1 MPAMTSQQRLAERLS
16 AGRHELAVRMA
27 ERHLAQNPEW
37 LERFGETGRVRCV
50 EDAEFHLHYL
60 AHAIRFSDPSLFVAY
75 AQWTRQVLEKRNI
88 PWRDLQKNLELLR
101 DELEG
106 ETDARE
112 RELVRGYIN
121 AAVNAEAADA
131 ESFLSG
137 TPREPLARAYLTAL
151 LRADRR
157 SAVEIID
164 AAARDGV
171 SVRELYLDVFQ
182 PVQREIGRL
191 WQNNEI
197 SVAEE
202 HYCTASTQGVMAQFY
217 PQILSAAR
225 VGRKVVV
232 ACVGNE
238 LHEIGTRMVADFF
251 EMDGW
256 DGVYIGANTPTT
268 ALVELVCRE
277 RPDLVALG
285 VTMTYHLGTA
295 AKVVERLRG
304 DDRCSDVKIIAG
316 GYVFQQHPE
325 LWRSLGVDGCAA
337 DAARAVTVGNEL
349 VNANGRDS
357 RQ

>member
-1 MPAMTSQQRLAERLS
+1 MSSHTRVAEALS
-16 AGRHELAVRMA
+16 AQRQELAVRVA
-27 ERHLAQNPEW
+27 ELHLARNPEY
-37 LERFGETGRVRCV
+37 LERWGEIGRIRCR
-50 EDAEFHLHYL
+50 EDADFHLQYL
-60 AHAIRFSDPSLFVAY
+60 SHAIRFATPALFTSYV
-75 AQWTRQVLEKRNI
+75 QWTRQVLETRKI
-88 PWRDLQKNLELLR
+88 PWSELKANLELLR
-101 DELEG
+101 DELADVEFVAEYIDGAIAAEVG
-106 ETDARE
+106 EP
-112 RELVRGYIN
+112 
-121 AAVNAEAADA
+121 

-157 SAVEIID
+157 AAIAIIND
-164 AAARDGV
+164 SGLPVRD
-171 SVRELYLDVFQ
+171 LYLHVFQ

-202 HYCTASTQGVMAQFY
+202 HYCTASTQALMAQFY

-256 DGVYIGANTPTT
+256 DGIYIGANTPAA
-268 ALVELVCRE
+268 ALTDLVCRE
-277 RPDLVALG
+277 RPHLVALG

-295 AKVVERLRG
+295 AKVIERLRG
-304 DDRCSDVKIIAG
+304 DERCANVKVIVG
-316 GYVFQQHPE
+316 GYVFRQHPE
-325 LWRSLGVDGCAA
+325 LWRTLEVDGCAD
-337 DAARAVTVGNEL
+337 DAAGAVEVGNAL
-349 VNANGRDS
+349 VSAANGR
-357 RQ
+357 R

>member
-1 MPAMTSQQRLAERLS
+1 MPSHQAVADRLS
-16 AGRHELAVRMA
+16 ARRRELAARVA
-27 ERHLAQNPEW
+27 EQHLAQNPEY
-37 LERFGETGRVRCV
+37 LERFGETGRTRCL
-50 EDAEFHLHYL
+50 EDAEFHLQYL
-60 AHAIRFSDPSLFVAY
+60 SHALRFSTPALFTAY

-101 DELEG
+101 DEL
-106 ETDARE
+106 ARE
-112 RELVRGYIN
+112 LDEQDAALVRETID
-121 AAVNAEAADA
+121 AALEAEHADA

-137 TPREPLARAYLTAL
+137 TAREPLARAYVTAL

-157 SAVEIID
+157 SAVGIIN
-164 AAARDGV
+164 AATREGV
-171 SVRELYLDVFQ
+171 SVRDLYLHVFQ

-202 HYCTASTQGVMAQFY
+202 HYCTASTQAVMAQFY
-217 PQILSAAR
+217 PQILSAPR

-268 ALVELVCRE
+268 ALVDLVCRE
-277 RPDLVALG
+277 RPQLIALG
-285 VTMTYHLGTA
+285 ITMTYHLGTA
-295 AKVVERLRG
+295 AKLIERLHG
-304 DDRCSDVKIIAG
+304 DDRCGDVKILVG

-325 LWRSLGVDGCAA
+325 LWRSIGADGCAA
-337 DAARAVTVGNEL
+337 DAAEAVKTGKEMIEGNGVG
-349 VNANGRDS
+349 S